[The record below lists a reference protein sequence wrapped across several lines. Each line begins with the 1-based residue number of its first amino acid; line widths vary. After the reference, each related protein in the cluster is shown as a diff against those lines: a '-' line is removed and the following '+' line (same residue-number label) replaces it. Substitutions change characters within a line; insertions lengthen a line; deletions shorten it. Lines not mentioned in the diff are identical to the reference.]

1 LKVFAVFSC
10 EPLFYKRSGS
20 HSFLI
25 FAREGELAWRS
36 LTGYFVASCEAA
48 SLPRMLFRAS
58 LPRASEHHFL
68 AKPAGPC
75 STQRSALSEKRA
87 LLRPGTIFAGIAS
100 ADVPRRL
107 ASTDAPQCNASDL
120 RAVFHPREAGLA
132 SPDAFPGIASRHDL
146 CRHCV
151 RRCFS
156 APCV

>member
-1 LKVFAVFSC
+1 MNPSSILMGF
-10 EPLFYKRSGS
+10 LFFLFL
-20 HSFLI
+20 SFL
-25 FAREGELAWRS
+25 ARKRQHHFPGRS
-36 LTGYFVASCEAA
+36 SGHH
-48 SLPRMLFRAS
+48 FRRRSFGAS